1 MSDAKVLRW
10 ARVIQPMMLVG
21 YALFDSWSN
30 PDGHGY
36 GDHANVLPDR
46 YGDGWG
52 GGFEYQ
58 DGDGRGFGH
67 GLGLRTHGDGV
78 SRDGR

>member
-1 MSDAKVLRW
+1 MAAAKVLPW
-10 ARVIQPMMLVG
+10 ARVLQPVILVG
-21 YALFDSWSN
+21 YALLNHRAN

-36 GDHANVLPDR
+36 GDHANVILDR
-46 YGDGWG
+46 QGDGWG

-78 SRDGR
+78 SNDGH